1 MTDSLERAVAKVRSL
16 PPARQDEIAELLF
29 ILAEQAPDTY
39 EFSEEQ
45 LARIK
50 IGLAEA
56 ESGEFLSDDEVA
68 ALFRRPRS

>member
-16 PPARQDEIAELLF
+16 PSARQDEIADLLF
-29 ILAEQAPDTY
+29 ILAEQAPDSY

-45 LARIK
+45 LAKIK

-56 ESGEFLSDDEVA
+56 EAGEFLSDNEVA
-68 ALFRRPRS
+68 ALFRRRRS